1 MVGEVHPEHVFSV
14 CDGTS
19 IKNLEELG
27 ARLKRMSGA
36 AFSHHVTGT
45 RNDFATWVQDCMG
58 DKALS
63 SRLMVSTDQREM
75 CLLIGERIAKIKAQN
90 GESKRMQVLRSEQKP
105 EKKSFQKPVVRSAQV
120 PVVRS
125 QPIAVPLL
133 PAPKQEKPQYAL
145 SDVSASIERM
155 RSSVVSTRYSA
166 PAQKEQRVEQK
177 SAESLKPSLLEE
189 QLLRLARKS
198 PPKQE
203 TKQEASHKPVQ
214 KVSQEASSKPIP
226 RSSSKQVAKVKPA
239 RSPPRPLRKQK
250 AQSTRP
256 AQSSTLLK
264 LPYEAYNY
272 PDAPAYQQVSSA
284 DHEHHTS
291 CMRCG
296 LTEFLIGLV
305 VGLTLA
311 FVLARAV
318 VGI

>member
-120 PVVRS
+120 QLSV
-125 QPIAVPLL
+125 QPIAVPLH
-133 PAPKQEKPQYAL
+133 PAPKQEKPQYTFRCEQ
-145 SDVSASIERM
+145 ASRD
-155 RSSVVSTRYSA
+155 
-166 PAQKEQRVEQK
+166 
-177 SAESLKPSLLEE
+177 ESLLFPHDIL
-189 QLLRLARKS
+189 LLRKKNS
-198 PPKQE
+198 
-203 TKQEASHKPVQ
+203 
-214 KVSQEASSKPIP
+214 ASSKNLPSL
-226 RSSSKQVAKVKPA
+226 SSH
-239 RSPPRPLRKQK
+239 L
-250 AQSTRP
+250 
-256 AQSSTLLK
+256 
-264 LPYEAYNY
+264 
-272 PDAPAYQQVSSA
+272 
-284 DHEHHTS
+284 
-291 CMRCG
+291 C
-296 LTEFLIGLV
+296 
-305 VGLTLA
+305 
-311 FVLARAV
+311 
-318 VGI
+318 